1 MFCVGF
7 RTDYIMDIS
16 YSSLEKMKRKKFIF
30 CYKTILALS
39 KNIGDLKMNYETNDV
54 YGMYK
59 ASHHSGPGPN
69 LMGADTLIGNDVS
82 NYENEDIGE
91 IKEIMLDVASG
102 NIEYAV
108 LSFGSFLGIG
118 EKLFAVPWSA
128 LKLDTENK
136 RFLLNI
142 DKDRLKNAPGF
153 DKDAWPDL
161 ADHTL
166 SNDLHSYYGTKP
178 YASRLRN

>member
-1 MFCVGF
+1 
-7 RTDYIMDIS
+7 
-16 YSSLEKMKRKKFIF
+16 
-30 CYKTILALS
+30 
-39 KNIGDLKMNYETNDV
+39 MNYETNDV

-59 ASHHSGPGPN
+59 ATHRSGPGPS

-91 IKEIMLDVASG
+91 IKEIMLDVSSG

-161 ADHTL
+161 ADQTL

-178 YASRLRN
+178 YSTRLRN